1 MVWVASQDGL
11 THKNMGRVTVQPIFA
26 SSKKK
31 SSSGRVFLDQ
41 VSSIQKILTRFAMP
55 SLSLSLSLSL
65 PHVNVP
71 SRSLMVVSQIN
82 SNCLVKSLPR

>member
-55 SLSLSLSLSL
+55 SLSLSLSLS
-65 PHVNVP
+65 PTCHC
-71 SRSLMVVSQIN
+71 SIQIFN
-82 SNCLVKSLPR
+82 GCQSD

>member
-65 PHVNVP
+65 SHM
-71 SRSLMVVSQIN
+71 SLFHPDLQWLSVRLI
-82 SNCLVKSLPR
+82 RIA